1 MNQHTSTHKLESSA
15 YGSAWVLQFF
25 LGFMLEVCVH
35 MAAYVC
41 IWLHMC
47 AYGYICVHMA
57 AYVCIWLHMC
67 AYGYICVH
75 MAAYVCI
82 CVHMGTY
89 ACIWAHLCAY
99 GHICVHMGTQ
109 ARKWKQHRQPQ
120 GEHPLKKIWQIIST
134 V

>member
-15 YGSAWVLQFF
+15 YGFARVLQFL

-35 MAAYVC
+35 MV
-41 IWLHMC
+41 
-47 AYGYICVHMA
+47 

-109 ARKWKQHRQPQ
+109 ASKWKKHRQPQ
-120 GEHPLKKIWQIIST
+120 GEHPLKKMWQIIST